1 MKKIILSA
9 FLLANLSFYAQV
21 TQQTVTMGPNYAN
34 NVYYKL
40 NTQTVAN
47 FPNNAWDLGFYRKS
61 NMAFAIRINDAKNA
75 QLFEASNNINDWAT
89 VSIDNQATWTELYNN
104 DTKWV
109 DGGAFEAGSAT
120 YGWGEYNMQTHKV
133 VGSVVFV
140 LKEGTTYRKIK
151 INEFFGGYTFTYAN
165 WNGASWDADVTK
177 TISNT
182 TNQDKVFNYFSF
194 ATNDQIVYEPA
205 ESDWDL
211 LFTKYKTPI
220 ESTSGTVMYNVTGV
234 LSSPNVKVAKNTTAT
249 VSVTDLSDHINKIG
263 SDWKTFTGTAY
274 TVNSATNYFVKYNAS
289 DSMYK
294 INFNTFEGSSTG
306 VITFNV
312 EDVTGT
318 LSVQEVAPGVSFDVY
333 PNPTQS
339 DKIINV
345 VYDITSQTSNKNS
358 ITIYSMNGSK
368 VFSNEVSNESGFYNQ
383 QINLGNLA
391 SGIYML
397 EFSSGTNKEVKKIIL
412 K

>member
-1 MKKIILSA
+1 
-9 FLLANLSFYAQV
+9 
-21 TQQTVTMGPNYAN
+21 
-34 NVYYKL
+34 
-40 NTQTVAN
+40 
-47 FPNNAWDLGFYRKS
+47 
-61 NMAFAIRINDAKNA
+61 
-75 QLFEASNNINDWAT
+75 
-89 VSIDNQATWTELYNN
+89 
-104 DTKWV
+104 
-109 DGGAFEAGSAT
+109 
-120 YGWGEYNMQTHKV
+120 
-133 VGSVVFV
+133 
-140 LKEGTTYRKIK
+140 
-151 INEFFGGYTFTYAN
+151 
-165 WNGASWDADVTK
+165 
-177 TISNT
+177 
-182 TNQDKVFNYFSF
+182 
-194 ATNDQIVYEPA
+194 
-205 ESDWDL
+205 
-211 LFTKYKTPI
+211 
-220 ESTSGTVMYNVTGV
+220 MYNVTGV
-234 LSSPNVKVAKNTTAT
+234 LSSPNVKVAKNTTST
-249 VSVTDLSDHINKIG
+249 VSDTDLSDHINKIG

-318 LSVQEVAPGVSFDVY
+318 LSVQEVASGVSFDVY

-358 ITIYSMNGSK
+358 ITIYNMNGSK

-383 QINLGNLA
+383 EINLGNLA

-397 EFSSGTNKEVKKIIL
+397 EFSSGINKEVKKIIL